1 MLKNPTVDINHRDE
15 KEGVN
20 AFWLAA
26 FYGHGEI
33 MSILAKHGIDLLN
46 RHKITQSNALHIAT
60 EKEHANV
67 VKLLIDSG
75 FPINETKQGG
85 FTALIISCMCKFNE
99 DHDHVH
105 QEFNDDNNSM
115 YIPKM
120 LVAAGADINHVT
132 DLGISALSQA
142 IDLHNNKLAEFL
154 LKKGADIFNKEPTQ
168 LDQGP
173 LFRAINQNNLTAV
186 ELLCDHGADLTVT
199 N

>member
-1 MLKNPTVDINHRDE
+1 MLKNPSVDLNHIDE

-26 FYGHGEI
+26 FYGHGHV
-33 MSILAKHGIDLLN
+33 MSILAKHGIDVLN

-60 EKEHANV
+60 EKEHANI

-85 FTALIISCMCKFNE
+85 FTALIISCMCKFTE

-105 QEFNDDNNSM
+105 QEFNDDINSM

-132 DLGISALSQA
+132 DSGISALSQA

-154 LKKGADIFNKEPTQ
+154 LKKGANIFNKEPTQ

-173 LFRAINQNNLTAV
+173 LFRAIN
-186 ELLCDHGADLTVT
+186 
-199 N
+199 